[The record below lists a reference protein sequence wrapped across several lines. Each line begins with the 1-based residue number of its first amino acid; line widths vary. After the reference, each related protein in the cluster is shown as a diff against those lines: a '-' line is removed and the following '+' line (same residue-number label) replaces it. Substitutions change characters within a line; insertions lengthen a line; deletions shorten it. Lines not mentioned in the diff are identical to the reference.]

1 MAKKASKKNIEKK
14 ENKVF
19 EKALFSQRFLAYLI
33 DAVLIFLISAIAIFP
48 VSNSESLEEL
58 TVQNTTIMNQYLEQE
73 IDASTYMNQTMDISY
88 EIAKQSGIATIIT
101 IFVYILYY
109 VVFQFYHQGQT
120 LGKRVMKIQV
130 KSRGKEELTLNQLLL
145 RAAIANSILINTLI
159 LLFAIFAS
167 KDVYIGGSYI
177 FTIIQ
182 YIVIFASVLMVM
194 YRKDGCGVHDLIAH
208 TEVVRCELKEKE
220 LEVCE
225 S

>member
-58 TVQNTTIMNQYLEQE
+58 TVQNTTIMNQYLEQK

-130 KSRGKEELTLNQLLL
+130 KSREKEELTLNQLLL
-145 RAAIANSILINTLI
+145 RAAIANSILMNTLI

>member
-130 KSRGKEELTLNQLLL
+130 RAREKEELTLNQLLL